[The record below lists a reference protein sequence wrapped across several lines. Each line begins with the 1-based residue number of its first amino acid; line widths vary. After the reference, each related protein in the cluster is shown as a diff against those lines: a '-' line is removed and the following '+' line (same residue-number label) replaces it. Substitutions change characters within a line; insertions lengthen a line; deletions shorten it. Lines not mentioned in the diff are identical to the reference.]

1 MTGDTEGE
9 GEGEEEQG
17 GGSACAVGRW
27 GSEEA
32 GGGEGCKL
40 IIDRSVGMLESV
52 FLIRSVNSVHVK
64 FPTLHI

>member
-9 GEGEEEQG
+9 REGEEREEQG

-32 GGGEGCKL
+32 GAVGGGGL
-40 IIDRSVGMLESV
+40 
-52 FLIRSVNSVHVK
+52 
-64 FPTLHI
+64 

>member
-9 GEGEEEQG
+9 GAERRSREEARRVRWG
-17 GGSACAVGRW
+17 GGDQRRR
-27 GSEEA
+27 
-32 GGGEGCKL
+32 GEGCKL

-64 FPTLHI
+64 FPTLRI